1 MARSQARLPTCEG
14 AAPREAAGLGAQHG
28 LSTPQAGT
36 QVASAEQQAELA
48 QLRSDK
54 QALTSKNTML
64 EVWCTHTQA
73 TRLYTLAWRAYTTK
87 IVHA

>member
-1 MARSQARLPTCEG
+1 MARSPAQLPTPEG
-14 AAPREAAGLGAQHG
+14 AAPREAAGAGLGAGLGAQHG

-73 TRLYTLAWRAYTTK
+73 TCTLVYS
-87 IVHA
+87 